1 MIIDA
6 LTSAAALAWAYLLCL
21 HGGFWRTGHRLPP
34 GESDGAAQA
43 ASSAPPRVTA
53 VIPAR
58 NEAGILPACL
68 PSLLSQDY
76 QGALSVIVVD
86 DDSSDCTAKV
96 AAALGQEAGWRVRP
110 AAAADPAGHL
120 AASTTTGRKLADD
133 GLADPGLADREL
145 ADQ

>member
-34 GESDGAAQA
+34 GESDGAAQT
-43 ASSAPPRVTA
+43 ASTAPPRVTV

-76 QGALSVIVVD
+76 QGALAVIVVD
-86 DDSSDCTAKV
+86 DDSSDSTARV
-96 AAALGQEAGWRVRP
+96 AAALGEEAGWRVRLP
-110 AAAADPAGHL
+110 AAADPAGHP
-120 AASTTTGRKLADD
+120 AASSTAG
-133 GLADPGLADREL
+133 
-145 ADQ
+145 